1 MAHVLFASGVS
12 PCSLLFKILS
22 ASEQTYAQIKK
33 ELMAIVFAC
42 EKFHQYIYGQPVKV
56 VKIMIH

>member
-1 MAHVLFASGVS
+1 MAHVLFTSGVS
-12 PCSLLFKILS
+12 PCSLWFKILS

-42 EKFHQYIYGQPVKV
+42 EKFDQYIYGQPVKV